1 MNDIITTIKEA
12 IEKMKTRGASEVES
26 QVTIAIKTDTG
37 ETILRTVIVPGR
49 AISISP
55 VNLNTAYGVEAK
67 KDIEL

>member
-1 MNDIITTIKEA
+1 MNDLLTIIKDA
-12 IEKMKTRGASEVES
+12 IEKMKTRGANEVES
-26 QVTIAIKTDTG
+26 QVTIAIKTDTN
-37 ETILRTVIVPGR
+37 ETILRTVTVPGR